1 MAGPFFVMAGLG
13 PAIHD
18 FGWRN
23 TKSWIP
29 APESRGKNR
38 AGMTKDSGGHDES
51 GRA

>member
-1 MAGPFFVMAGLG
+1 MAGTVFVMAGLG

-23 TKSWIP
+23 TKSWMP
-29 APESRGKNR
+29 APR
-38 AGMTKDSGGHDES
+38 AGMTTED